1 MVWRAAVGE
10 AVVWRPSLIDDETY
24 LIESVKTN
32 LAGSE
37 QRYKLT
43 VDRDPNLFARRPST
57 RVYVRM
63 EQTRPNRVRFK
74 RLEKEFLMRL
84 KAKLSE
90 LTPARTPKACRCC
103 RPVTTFLPAPSRAHL
118 PAWTRTST
126 LILKRAST

>member
-1 MVWRAAVGE
+1 MTAPLPKFHAALAFGLLAAALTGCSTTSQSFPLDRDMVWRAAVGE
-10 AVVWRPSLIDDETY
+10 AVVWRPTLINDETY

-32 LAGSE
+32 LTGAE

-43 VDRDPNLFARRPST
+43 VDRDPNPFARRPST

-63 EQTRPNRVRFK
+63 GQTRPNRVRFK

-90 LTPARTPKACRCC
+90 LTPARSP
-103 RPVTTFLPAPSRAHL
+103 
-118 PAWTRTST
+118 
-126 LILKRAST
+126 